1 MKLKSSIEK
10 LKRCIEKI
18 VVLFNLFTQKVFID
32 CILLGTTQELMIQK

>member
-10 LKRCIEKI
+10 LKRYIKKI
-18 VVLFNLFTQKVFID
+18 VVLFNLFIQKVFTD